1 MHLLYVCFNSDCNSN
16 KFQFI
21 FQLFGLAG
29 RAFLYS
35 YPRIMRTTLHESSI
49 SSLMKKG
56 SKEIK
61 PYEKLAK
68 NFLSELKIPNSPND
82 KSANTS
88 LFSGAQTVEFF

>member
-1 MHLLYVCFNSDCNSN
+1 MWDMHLLYGCFNSDCNSN

-29 RAFLYS
+29 RAFL
-35 YPRIMRTTLHESSI
+35 

-61 PYEKLAK
+61 KK
-68 NFLSELKIPNSPND
+68 RCSSPQGLP
-82 KSANTS
+82 APRR
-88 LFSGAQTVEFF
+88 FFRPALMVSIN